1 MFGKRSSTDNFVM
14 NMGRK
19 AGNIKTARAPASAPV
34 KKIAPVAVGTGKM
47 DDPGKAKGVSA
58 KVVSAEPTNKGALPG
73 FDAMKRGVTVN
84 RNKPQPLGKTNT
96 FKTSGKL
103 PR

>member
-34 KKIAPVAVGTGKM
+34 KKISPAASGAGKM

-58 KVVSAEPTNKGALPG
+58 KVSAAEPKNKGPLPS

-96 FKTSGKL
+96 FQTAGKV